1 MEAFTE
7 THNGYNNNTF
17 IEKLENYCHFLVEVN
32 VIGKSDLLISLRFRI
47 NCHNTE
53 TKMFVLGVQK
63 NRLIETVSFRT
74 ENASFDLK

>member
-17 IEKLENYCHFLVEVN
+17 IEKLENYCHFLV
-32 VIGKSDLLISLRFRI
+32 ISLRFRI

-53 TKMFVLGVQK
+53 TKMFVLVLK
-63 NRLIETVSFRT
+63 RIVSLRQLVLEPKT
-74 ENASFDLK
+74 QVLT